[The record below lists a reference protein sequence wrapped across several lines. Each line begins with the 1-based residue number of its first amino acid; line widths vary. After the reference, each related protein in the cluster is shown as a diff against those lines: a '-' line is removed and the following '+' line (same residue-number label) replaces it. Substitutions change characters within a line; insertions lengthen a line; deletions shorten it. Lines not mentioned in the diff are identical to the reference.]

1 MRLGIFGGS
10 FDPVHL
16 GHLLLA
22 ETCREQC
29 QLDEVW
35 FLPASLPPHKR
46 TRRLASDQDRLEM
59 LKLAIAGHQ
68 AFRVST
74 LEIERGGISYTVETL
89 ANIRQEQPDTELFFL
104 MGADS
109 LVELPT
115 WKDPQRICEL
125 AIPLVVRRAG
135 SPVPDLEVF
144 AAIASSVRREE
155 ISRYQIEMPVI
166 EISSTD
172 LRERARH
179 HRSLRYQIPRA
190 VERYIETQALYRE

>member
-1 MRLGIFGGS
+1 
-10 FDPVHL
+10 
-16 GHLLLA
+16 
-22 ETCREQC
+22 
-29 QLDEVW
+29 
-35 FLPASLPPHKR
+35 
-46 TRRLASDQDRLEM
+46 M
-59 LKLAIAGHQ
+59 LRLAIAGHQ

-166 EISSTD
+166 EISS
-172 LRERARH
+172 R
-179 HRSLRYQIPRA
+179 
-190 VERYIETQALYRE
+190 

>member
-1 MRLGIFGGS
+1 
-10 FDPVHL
+10 
-16 GHLLLA
+16 
-22 ETCREQC
+22 
-29 QLDEVW
+29 
-35 FLPASLPPHKR
+35 
-46 TRRLASDQDRLEM
+46 M
-59 LKLAIAGHQ
+59 LRLAIAGHQ